1 MMSNATRLLRVLSRT
16 VLHAVP
22 TILIVILVNFFL
34 LQLAPGDAADVIAG
48 ESGFA
53 TPETMALIRERLGL
67 DLPVAQQLLA
77 YFGNLA
83 HLSLGYSARY
93 NMPVA
98 DLIAQR
104 LPATL
109 MLVIT
114 ALVLAFVVGLLLG
127 ALMASTA
134 GRVPDRAVAIIVSVL
149 YSIPG
154 FWIALMLIV
163 LFSVKLGWLPSG
175 GIETIGGGLSGLGF
189 VLDRLRHLALPAVSL
204 SLFFIAIY
212 ARVTRAA
219 MLEVA
224 TLDFV
229 RTARAKGL
237 SRTRVALRHVLPN
250 ALLPVTTLA
259 GIHAGGVL
267 GGAVVVETVFSWPG
281 LGRLAYE
288 AVARRDYAVLLGIL
302 LLSSVVVI
310 VINALVDLFQAWLDP
325 RISA

>member
-1 MMSNATRLLRVLSRT
+1 M
-16 VLHAVP
+16 
-22 TILIVILVNFFL
+22 
-34 LQLAPGDAADVIAG
+34 
-48 ESGFA
+48 
-53 TPETMALIRERLGL
+53 
-67 DLPVAQQLLA
+67 
-77 YFGNLA
+77 
-83 HLSLGYSARY
+83 
-93 NMPVA
+93 
-98 DLIAQR
+98 
-104 LPATL
+104 
-109 MLVIT
+109 
-114 ALVLAFVVGLLLG
+114 
-127 ALMASTA
+127 
-134 GRVPDRAVAIIVSVL
+134 
-149 YSIPG
+149 
-154 FWIALMLIV
+154 
-163 LFSVKLGWLPSG
+163 
-175 GIETIGGGLSGLGF
+175 GF